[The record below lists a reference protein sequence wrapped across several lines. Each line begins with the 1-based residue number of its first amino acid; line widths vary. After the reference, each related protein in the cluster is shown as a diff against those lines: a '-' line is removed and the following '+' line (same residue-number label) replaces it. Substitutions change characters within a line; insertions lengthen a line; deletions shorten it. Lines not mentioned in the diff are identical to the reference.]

1 MSWSAIAYGIAVV
14 LLANAALWV
23 VFRWVT
29 GKSAGPRSPLRQAP
43 PPRVDDL
50 AELRAEVDRLRLEI
64 QSIKTSGVVASPYNQ
79 GLNMAQQG
87 FGAADV
93 AASCG
98 LTRGEAELLVA
109 LFTKSKIKGLE

>member
-1 MSWSAIAYGIAVV
+1 MGLAIVV
-14 LLANAALWV
+14 LANGALWV
-23 VFRWVT
+23 LFRWT
-29 GKSAGPRSPLRQAP
+29 TRRGGKKLFPVKRTALP
-43 PPRVDDL
+43 PVDAL
-50 AELRAEVDRLRLEI
+50 AELRAEVDRLQLEI
-64 QSIKTSGVVASPYNQ
+64 QSIKTSRVVASPYNQ

-109 LFTKSKIKGLE
+109 LFAKSKIKGLE